1 MIFVFCADT
10 EEACHAEFCIVLD
23 SCCPSTVRRLP
34 HSPAFA
40 AEMPAMKKP
49 AAAFKKPAAATSEPE
64 ETEQVAPLQSMT
76 LDEKIAK
83 WRETNPE
90 ERSAAPDLTLDEW
103 RKANGRAKTAIKDSE
118 EGQKAWDEASTATG
132 PGTVNKK
139 KMNFLVAFLLDPKF
153 GPGFQKCTQ
162 EVVSSNKSKAV
173 LKPETWKELLNRYD
187 EQEIHAML
195 DAGVITEKVDP
206 RCPGVMK
213 YMDTSQVSETKTVNK
228 RFSMAQGVAKAMK
241 GDSNENDA
249 NAMQEW
255 QNCWSAFV
263 PGSGLSSFASDLNG
277 RMQGSSSSKQNPDPK
292 NDEKDNKDGKT
303 KRSAYERLCDEINS
317 LTDAD
322 AAKAK
327 ATGMKTLLDGMLSQ
341 LDTMQTKK
349 ERRPSTGPRKSRRIS
364 TPCTTT

>member
-1 MIFVFCADT
+1 
-10 EEACHAEFCIVLD
+10 
-23 SCCPSTVRRLP
+23 
-34 HSPAFA
+34 
-40 AEMPAMKKP
+40 MKKP
-49 AAAFKKPAAATSEPE
+49 AAAFKKPAAATLLRASR
-64 ETEQVAPLQSMT
+64 TRLTAPLQPMS

-83 WRETNPE
+83 WRETNPD
-90 ERSAAPDLTLDEW
+90 ERSAAPDLTLEEW
-103 RKANGRAKTAIKDSE
+103 RKVNGRAKTAIKDSE

-132 PGTVNKK
+132 PGMVNKK
-139 KMNFLVAFLLDPKF
+139 KRNFLVAFLLDPKF
-153 GPGFQKCTQ
+153 GPSFQKCTQ
-162 EVVSSNKSKAV
+162 EVVSSNKSQAV

-195 DAGVITEKVDP
+195 DAGVISEKVDP

-228 RFSMAQGVAKAMK
+228 RFSMAQGVAKGMK

-263 PGSGLSSFASDLNG
+263 PGSGLSSFASDLNAKI
-277 RMQGSSSSKQNPDPK
+277 QGSPSSKQNPDPK
-292 NDEKDNKDGKT
+292 GDEKDNKDGKT
-303 KRSAYERLCDEINS
+303 KRSAYERLCEEINS
-317 LTDAD
+317 LADAD
-322 AAKAK
+322 AARAK